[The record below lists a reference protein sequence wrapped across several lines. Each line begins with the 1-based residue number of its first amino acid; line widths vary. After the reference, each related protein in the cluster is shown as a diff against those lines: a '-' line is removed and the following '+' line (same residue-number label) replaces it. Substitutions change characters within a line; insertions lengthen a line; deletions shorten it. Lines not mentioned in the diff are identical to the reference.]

1 MRQMGLPWTD
11 DEGKQKRPYPSNII
25 NVINQTA
32 TPKRGRPKRSSV
44 DQQDLNGDTPR
55 KRGPGRP
62 RRSLEASL
70 IEDGKSIPVSRGPG
84 RPPKEVVKKRPG
96 RPRKTL

>member
-1 MRQMGLPWTD
+1 MRRMELPWTD
-11 DEGKQKRPYPSNII
+11 DEVKQQRPYPRNIV

-32 TPKRGRPKRSSV
+32 APKRGRPKRSIG
-44 DQQDLNGDTPR
+44 DQQNLNGDTPR

-70 IEDGKSIPVSRGPG
+70 TEDGNSIPASRGPG
-84 RPPKEVVKKRPG
+84 RPPKEVVRRPG